1 MTTLPVNKLPANPAI
16 PLSADAR
23 AAYQDLY
30 NKMQTAIDSTM
41 DLATLQALNA
51 WQPKVEL
58 VLTEDDNYKLNADTA
73 LFDSLQQQIN
83 YVNQGLKTLRDQI
96 SSITSHVAMAGEIIA
111 AINKV
116 LTLVPGI

>member
-1 MTTLPVNKLPANPAI
+1 VTTLPVNKLPANPAI

>member
-1 MTTLPVNKLPANPAI
+1 VTTLPVNKLPAHPPI
-16 PLSADAR
+16 PLSPEAR

-30 NKMQTAIDSTM
+30 NKMQAAIDSTM

-73 LFDSLQQQIN
+73 VFDSLQEQIN

-96 SSITSHVAMAGEIIA
+96 SSIASHIAVTGDILA

-116 LTLVPGI
+116 LTLVPGV

>member
-16 PLSADAR
+16 PLSPDAR

-51 WQPKVEL
+51 WQPKVEQM
-58 VLTEDDNYKLNADTA
+58 LTEDDNYKLNADTA
-73 LFDSLQQQIN
+73 VFDSLQKQIN
-83 YVNQGLKTLRDQI
+83 YVNQGLKTLREQI
-96 SSITSHVAMAGEIIA
+96 SSIASHIAVAGEVIT

-116 LTLVPGI
+116 LTLVPGV